1 MKLSDIARLAGV
13 SVTTASYV
21 INGKAE
27 QQRISNA
34 TVERVQAVVEEHGFR
49 PNPQA
54 AGLRSRHT
62 RTLGFILPDLENPSY
77 ARIAKLLEQGAR
89 AHGYQL
95 LIASSDDDPVSELQ
109 LLQLFR
115 ARRCDALFVASCLP
129 ASDDSY
135 RELQSKGLPVIAI
148 DREMDASH
156 FCSVVSD
163 DHDASLQLTRSLLL
177 TKPAHIALIG
187 ARPELSIS
195 RARSSGFEHA
205 LDGFQGSVMIEHGE
219 AFSRQCGQ
227 RLMREVFDRLGHFPD
242 ALVTTSY
249 VLLQGIFDV
258 LQSRAVNPAQFHL
271 GTFGDTQL
279 LDFLPLPVNAMA
291 QQHHLIAE
299 KALALALSA
308 IEQDQYE
315 PGVHAIVRTFKQ
327 RIHEA

>member
-1 MKLSDIARLAGV
+1 
-13 SVTTASYV
+13 
-21 INGKAE
+21 
-27 QQRISNA
+27 
-34 TVERVQAVVEEHGFR
+34 
-49 PNPQA
+49 
-54 AGLRSRHT
+54 
-62 RTLGFILPDLENPSY
+62 
-77 ARIAKLLEQGAR
+77 
-89 AHGYQL
+89 
-95 LIASSDDDPVSELQ
+95 

-135 RELQSKGLPVIAI
+135 RELQSKGMPIIAI
-148 DREMDASH
+148 DREMDANH

-163 DHDASLQLTRSLLL
+163 DHDASLQLTRSLLQ
-177 TKPAHIALIG
+177 TRPANIALIG

-205 LDGFQGSVMIEHGE
+205 LNGFDGQVIIEHGE

-291 QQHHLIAE
+291 QQHQLIASAALE
-299 KALALALSA
+299 FALAA
-308 IEQDQYE
+308 IEKNHYE

-327 RIHEA
+327 RIHEV

>member
-21 INGKAE
+21 INGKAA
-27 QQRISNA
+27 QQRISSA
-34 TVERVQAVVEEHGFR
+34 TVERVRAVVEAHGFT

-89 AHGYQL
+89 ARGYQL
-95 LIASSDDDPVSELQ
+95 LIASSDDDADSERQ

-135 RELQSKGLPVIAI
+135 RELQAKGLSVIAI
-148 DREMDASH
+148 DRVMEAEQ

-163 DHDASLQLTRSLLL
+163 DRQACQQLTSSLLRPL
-177 TKPAHIALIG
+177 PGQIALIG

-195 RARSSGFEHA
+195 QERAAGFRQA
-205 LDGFQGSVMIEHGE
+205 LQGFTGDVIIEQGE
-219 AFSRQCGQ
+219 AFSRECGRQ
-227 RLMREVFDRLGHFPD
+227 LMEQLQRLGHLPD

-249 VLLQGIFDV
+249 VLLQGVFDA
-258 LQSRAVNPAQFHL
+258 LHDYPLKSQPLRL

-291 QQHHLIAE
+291 QQHQLIAD
-299 KALALALSA
+299 AALRLALAA
-308 IEQDQYE
+308 IEEEHYQ
-315 PGVHAIVRTFKQ
+315 PGVHAIGRTFKQ
-327 RIHEA
+327 RIIEA

>member
-27 QQRISNA
+27 QQRISPA
-34 TVERVQAVVEEHGFR
+34 TVERVRAVVEQHDFR

-62 RTLGFILPDLENPSY
+62 KTLGFILPDLENPSY

-95 LIASSDDDPVSELQ
+95 LIASSDDDPASELQ

-115 ARRCDALFVASCLP
+115 ARRCDALLVASCLP
-129 ASDDSY
+129 TSDMSY
-135 RELQSKGLPVIAI
+135 RELQDKGMPIIAL
-148 DREMDASH
+148 DREMDAEH

-163 DHDASLQLTRSLLL
+163 DHDASLQLTRSLLQ
-177 TKPAHIALIG
+177 TRPDHIVLLG

-195 RARSSGFEHA
+195 QARA
-205 LDGFQGSVMIEHGE
+205 DGFRHAVEGFTGTAIVEHGE
-219 AFSRQCGQ
+219 AFSRQWGQ
-227 RLMREVFDRLGHFPD
+227 RLMTDLLQRLGRFPD
-242 ALVTTSY
+242 ALITTSY
-249 VLLQGIFDV
+249 VLLQGVFDV
-258 LQSRAVNPAQFHL
+258 LQSQQAQLHL

-291 QQHHLIAE
+291 QQHQLIAD
-299 KALALALSA
+299 KALQLALAA
-308 IEQDQYE
+308 VEKGQYQ

-327 RIHEA
+327 RIHEV